1 VFDPAEFI
9 ALASRLA
16 SDPEASRVRAAYGRA
31 YYGLY
36 LSVRRAI
43 ADRHRI
49 HHRRLN
55 HGALY
60 SHLQSPR
67 ATTEVRRLGRE
78 LERLYTLRQKAD
90 YDLSPGEPWR
100 GHLED
105 HRLAATLAA
114 RALTLSRALPRLDF
128 SSVIPLF

>member
-1 VFDPAEFI
+1 MFDPAEFI
-9 ALASRLA
+9 DLASRLA
-16 SDPEASRVRAAYGRA
+16 MDPGDSRVRAAYGRA

-43 ADRHRI
+43 SDRHRV
-49 HHRRLN
+49 HHRRLT

-67 ATTEVRRLGRE
+67 ATKAVRRLGRE

-90 YDLSPGEPWR
+90 YDLAPGEPWR

-114 RALTLSRALPRLDF
+114 RALTLSRTVPQLDF
-128 SSVIPLF
+128 SSVVPLF